1 MLNLLP
7 TETGKITKRNKF
19 GFYIKFPT
27 EKNPI
32 FIHYSETLND
42 SIFNEIEDEKMI
54 EFKSADSFDS
64 VFINPKEYAVVKRFQ
79 KDRSMGEYSTIIMKN
94 NEHINV
100 VGLPSVVAEK
110 IREYR
115 NSKDQTE

>member
-7 TETGKITKRNKF
+7 VGDGKIIKRNKF
-19 GFYIKFPT
+19 GFYVKLNN
-27 EKNPI
+27 ENPI
-32 FIHYSETLND
+32 FIHYSDTLNE
-42 SIFNEIEDEKMI
+42 SIFNDIEDEEMI

-64 VFINPKEYAVVKRFQ
+64 VFINPQEYAVVKRFQ

-100 VGLPSVVAEK
+100 VGLPSIVAKK

-115 NSKDQTE
+115 KSKDQTE